1 MNHLQNKTILL
12 LFFLVAFTPV
22 WGADNILNNFSKPVF
37 GAYVIGRY
45 QVNDQ
50 RHVGSDNTFSIRS
63 LRLYASGTCYT
74 DFYYK
79 IQGELAGTPGEK
91 NGPRLLDAFAEWQH
105 WHFAKIKFGQFK
117 RPFSFENPFTLLDV
131 GFGGYS
137 QAVSKLA
144 GLTDRNGEHTSNGRD
159 AGLQLQ
165 GDFLKVSNANRYWLH
180 YQIGVFNGQGT
191 NQADKDDS
199 KDLIGGFWVSPIENL
214 RIGAFGWTGHSVNEN
229 YKGEENTFRKV
240 DRNRWS
246 LGVDYESNWVFRS
259 EFISSEGSCMTNA
272 ALGNKSD
279 AWYALCGVPIGE
291 KFKIYGRWDCYR
303 PKKEWQSLNTNWDAA
318 FNYRPTK
325 NFILQATLS
334 HTDNRMAVTNKH
346 YNSVDLQVYVRF

>member
-1 MNHLQNKTILL
+1 MPAALVTPISTTKSKANSQAHRARKMGPDCSTLL
-12 LFFLVAFTPV
+12 PN
-22 WGADNILNNFSKPVF
+22 GNIGISQKSS
-37 GAYVIGRY
+37 
-45 QVNDQ
+45 
-50 RHVGSDNTFSIRS
+50 SDSLSARS
-63 LRLYASGTCYT
+63 RLRT
-74 DFYYK
+74 
-79 IQGELAGTPGEK
+79 
-91 NGPRLLDAFAEWQH
+91 LL
-105 WHFAKIKFGQFK
+105 
-117 RPFSFENPFTLLDV
+117 TLLDV